1 MIRNTILF
9 TLGILAVATS
19 LSAQVPL
26 LTWKD
31 RVTKAPVKLQDFAGE
46 IVVLDYFAYW
56 CVPCGPASKQIEE
69 EIAKHYG
76 DPATQEGVP
85 VRVLGIN
92 IEHSRQDL
100 TEKFI
105 ARAGIGRV
113 LDDAKGA
120 SMEYLGVRALP
131 FIVVLD
137 GRAATAE
144 SGPTGWSIAYQ
155 HNGLESIE
163 KLRAVID
170 ELRSG
175 KTKVKR

>member
-1 MIRNTILF
+1 MIRKTILI
-9 TLGILAVATS
+9 TWAVLAVATS
-19 LSAQVPL
+19 LAAQVPL
-26 LTWKD
+26 LSWKD
-31 RVTKAPVKLQDFAGE
+31 RATKAPVKLQDFAGE

-69 EIAKHYG
+69 EIARHYG
-76 DPATQEGVP
+76 DPAAQQGVR

-92 IEHSRQDL
+92 IENSRQDM

-113 LDDAKGA
+113 LDDSKGA

-144 SGPTGWSIAYQ
+144 SGASGWSIAYQ
-155 HNGLESIE
+155 HNGLESVE
-163 KLRAVID
+163 KLRTVID
-170 ELRSG
+170 DLRSG
-175 KTKVKR
+175 KKKAKR